1 MLSVL
6 SYTLSIPLV
15 YNIVLPYFR
24 HFGSF
29 VPKIG
34 EFSGNVHIYSKREV
48 LKINRF
54 PLVVFFRK
62 KFSRA
67 ESCAELA
74 VSNVALH
81 LTVTLLAN

>member
-1 MLSVL
+1 MPKDRFRL
-6 SYTLSIPLV
+6 
-15 YNIVLPYFR
+15 IVR
-24 HFGSF
+24 AHWRDK
-29 VPKIG
+29 KIG

-67 ESCAELA
+67 ESCAEECAKYRHNLKKMQK
-74 VSNVALH
+74 VFLRD
-81 LTVTLLAN
+81 